1 MKSTGQLLRPPSSQS
16 GFVLMFSL
24 VILML
29 MTLLAITALHLGTDQ
44 TVIVANSQHKNEGI
58 DAAQLAIET
67 VVNSANFTINPAAA
81 IPSSNCS
88 TGGANKVCVDSNG
101 DGHNDFTVS
110 LTPQPTCVEAAPI
123 LVNQLNFTNAEDL
136 ACSVQT
142 QQTFGVANA
151 NTNANSLCAN
161 STWEINAQAE
171 DTATNTK
178 VSVAQG
184 ASVKIAAT
192 DMASNC
198 P

>member
-1 MKSTGQLLRPPSSQS
+1 MNSKARLVRSASTQT

-81 IPSSNCS
+81 IPSGNCS
-88 TGGANKVCVDSNG
+88 TGSSNKLCVDSNG
-101 DGHNDFTVS
+101 DGQNDFTVS
-110 LTPQPTCVEAAPI
+110 LTPQPTCIEAAPI
-123 LVNQLNFTNAEDL
+123 PASQLNFTNAEDL

-142 QQTFGVANA
+142 QQTFGVVNS

-161 STWEINAQAE
+161 STWEINAQAV
-171 DTATNTK
+171 DTATSTA